1 MSDKR
6 PPGTLGVDLRK
17 PGLRPCGLCG
27 EVRGMTKAHVP
38 PQVAGNRGKVTS
50 ATVRV
55 HNNVR
60 SVGRLDAGGMWMRG
74 LCGDCNSLAGLNYDS
89 AYGDFAKALDTY
101 QRARSLLYLPRAD
114 PGPPVR
120 VAPGRVAR
128 SILIGMFAT
137 TPQLRVMF
145 PGLAVDLR
153 DRRSH
158 IALPEGASLRMA
170 LYHLRWTRL
179 ASMSNNY
186 RVLGRRLYYNV
197 FSEVYFRPL
206 AWALIPSDRGYDEH
220 MGESVF
226 DNLGWAT
233 VDDWLQY
240 GDDVTGVDLRDL
252 CRRGVPHVRH
262 PLSGHEQD
270 SWVQLFSD
278 KITAIIEGEIPS

>member
-1 MSDKR
+1 
-6 PPGTLGVDLRK
+6 
-17 PGLRPCGLCG
+17 
-27 EVRGMTKAHVP
+27 MTKAHVP
-38 PQVAGNRGKVTS
+38 PQVAGNRGRVTS

-55 HNNVR
+55 HNSVR
-60 SVGRLDAGGMWMRG
+60 SNGRLAAGGMWMRS

-101 QRARSLLYLPRAD
+101 QRARSSLHLPRAV
-114 PGPPVR
+114 PAPPVR

-137 TPQLRVMF
+137 TPQLRVTF

-153 DRRSH
+153 ERRDH
-158 IALPEGASLRMA
+158 IALPDGASLRMA
-170 LYHLRWTRL
+170 LHPLRGTRL
-179 ASMSNNY
+179 ASMFNGY

-220 MGESVF
+220 MGKSLF
-226 DNLGWAT
+226 DELGWAI
-233 VDDWLQY
+233 VDEWPQY
-240 GDDVTGVDLRDL
+240 GDDVTALDLRDL

-262 PLSGHEQD
+262 PLSGPEQD
-270 SWVQLFSD
+270 NWVQLFND
-278 KITAIIEGEIPS
+278 KITAIIEGQIPE

>member
-27 EVRGMTKAHVP
+27 EVREMTKAHVP
-38 PQVAGNRGKVTS
+38 PQVAGNRGRVTS

-60 SVGRLDAGGMWMRG
+60 SMGRLAAGGMWMRG
-74 LCGDCNSLAGLNYDS
+74 LCGDCNSLAGLNYDT
-89 AYGDFAKALDTY
+89 AYGDFAKAMDTY
-101 QRARSLLYLPRAD
+101 QRARSFLHLPPAD
-114 PGPPVR
+114 PAPPVR

-145 PGLAVDLR
+145 PGLAAALCEQR
-153 DRRSH
+153 DH
-158 IALPEGASLRMA
+158 ITLPDGASLRMA
-170 LYHLRWTRL
+170 LYPLRRTRL
-179 ASMSNNY
+179 ASMFNNY
-186 RVLGRRLYYNV
+186 RVLGHRVYYNV
-197 FSEVYFRPL
+197 FSEIYFRPL
-206 AWALIPSDRGYDEH
+206 AWALIPSDRGYEEH

-233 VDDWLQY
+233 VDEWLQY
-240 GDDVTGVDLRDL
+240 GDDVTAVDLRDL
-252 CRRGVPHVRH
+252 CRHGVPHVRH
-262 PLSGHEQD
+262 PLSGPEQD
-270 SWVQLFSD
+270 NWIQLFSD
-278 KITAIIEGEIPS
+278 KITAIIEGEIPG